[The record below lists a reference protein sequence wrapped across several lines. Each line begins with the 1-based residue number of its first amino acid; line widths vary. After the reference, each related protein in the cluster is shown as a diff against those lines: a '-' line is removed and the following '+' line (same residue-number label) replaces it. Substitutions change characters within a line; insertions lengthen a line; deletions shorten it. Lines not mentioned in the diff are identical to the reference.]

1 MNRSTVLPLL
11 AAAAFAALSTSAA
24 VMVGG
29 IANDRFVEEARSSL
43 LARLSA
49 KRAKLESALTA
60 RIQLGQSVIP
70 YELNAGPLSKAQFSA
85 FARSL
90 LEQQPGTIAIA
101 LLRPTT
107 SNTRPPNLLIYPNNT
122 ETSVLLQNYS
132 EQQQRFKQKIPR
144 GLIVQ
149 LPQAYTNRSRY
160 LGYVPVCDGRCS
172 SRNPIQGTVMVMFD
186 ELALL
191 AEADLL
197 NTDSTTRYALHER
210 LSNGDERLLFGSPE
224 VFEHDPVILEIPLLT
239 GRWQLAAVPAQG
251 WTVVSHSMFW
261 LRLGEGATVV
271 LGTVLT
277 FVLVRQPLRLRAAI
291 DQTRETN
298 RLLREEIL
306 DRQLAEA
313 KLQTLTEQL
322 EQRVSDRT
330 AELSAAL
337 TQVKQAQVQVVQ
349 SEKMS
354 SLGQL
359 VAGVAHEI
367 NNPVNFIYGNLTH
380 AREYIQG
387 LLGFLALLRQE
398 QPTLPPA
405 VAAYADRID
414 LDFLEEDLPKIL
426 NSMELGSER
435 IRGIVRSLQLF
446 SRLDE
451 SDLKQVDIH
460 EGINSTLTILNH
472 RLKGSDTRPAIAIE
486 QHYDRSL
493 PPIECYA
500 GQLNQVFMN
509 LLTNAIDALIDAAI
523 PTPKITIETKATS
536 PSSLQITIADNG
548 PGIPTAIQSK
558 IFDAFFTTKPVGK
571 GTGMGLSIS
580 YQVIAER
587 HRGTLQCQTA
597 PGQGTAFTI
606 EIPFSQTAAP
616 PKEAGDRP
624 AAVSLT
630 R

>member
-1 MNRSTVLPLL
+1 MNRSTVLPVL
-11 AAAAFAALSTSAA
+11 AAAAFAAFASSAA
-24 VMVGG
+24 YVVDG
-29 IANDRFVEEARSSL
+29 IARDRFVEEARSSL
-43 LARLSA
+43 LARLST

-60 RIQLGQSVIP
+60 RIQLGQSIVP
-70 YELNAGPLSKAQFSA
+70 YELNVGPLSQTQFSA

-90 LEQQPGTIAIA
+90 MEQQPGTIAIA
-101 LLRPTT
+101 LLRPTAP
-107 SNTRPPNLLIYPNNT
+107 NARPIAPLVYPNNIAT
-122 ETSVLLQNYS
+122 QPLLDNYAQ
-132 EQQQRFKQKIPR
+132 QQQRFKQKIPN

-172 SRNPIQGTVMVMFD
+172 SRNPVRGTVIVVFD

-197 NTDSTTRYALHER
+197 SADTTTTYALYER
-210 LSNGDERLLFGSPE
+210 LANGNERLLVGSAE
-224 VFEHDPVILEIPLLT
+224 VFDRNPVMLEIPLLT
-239 GRWQLAAVPAQG
+239 GRWQLAAVPTQG
-251 WTVVSHSMFW
+251 WTVVANSMLW
-261 LRLGEGATVV
+261 LRLGEGAAIG
-271 LGTVLT
+271 LGTLLT
-277 FVLVRQPLRLRAAI
+277 FVLVRQPLRLRVAI

-306 DRQLAEA
+306 DRQLAET

-322 EQRVSDRT
+322 EQHVNERT

-337 TQVKQAQVQVVQ
+337 DQVKRAQVQVVQ

-380 AREYIQG
+380 ARDYIQS
-387 LLGFLALLRQE
+387 LLGFVALLRQE
-398 QPTLPPA
+398 QPSLPPT

-414 LDFLEEDLPKIL
+414 LDFLEEDLPKLL

-435 IRGIVRSLQLF
+435 IRGIVHSLRIF

-451 SDLKQVDIH
+451 SDLKRVDIH
-460 EGINSTLTILNH
+460 EGIDSTLTILNH
-472 RLKGSDTRPAIAIE
+472 RLKGSDTQPEIAIDK
-486 QHYDRSL
+486 HYDRTL

-509 LLTNAIDALIDAAI
+509 LLTNAIDALDEAGTPE
-523 PTPKITIETKATS
+523 PTITICTEAADPAT
-536 PSSLQITIADNG
+536 LRIRITDNG
-548 PGIPTAIQSK
+548 PGIPAAIQSK

-580 YQVIAER
+580 YQVITER
-587 HRGTLQCQTA
+587 HRGSLQCSTA
-597 PGQGTAFTI
+597 PGPGTTFTI
-606 EIPFSQTAAP
+606 EIPVEQIPAP
-616 PKEAGDRP
+616 LAGTGDRP
-624 AAVSLT
+624 AAASLT